1 MGNFREWFLF
11 KILLDVWSINISDV
25 WCFRALLHFL
35 DGEKFK
41 SKDDFVERYKNLNSF
56 DEVEVGF

>member
-1 MGNFREWFLF
+1 MVLF
-11 KILLDVWSINISDV
+11 KILYMFGVFNISDV

-56 DEVEVGF
+56 DEVEVSF

>member
-1 MGNFREWFLF
+1 MFGVF
-11 KILLDVWSINISDV
+11 NISDV

-56 DEVEVGF
+56 DEVEVSF